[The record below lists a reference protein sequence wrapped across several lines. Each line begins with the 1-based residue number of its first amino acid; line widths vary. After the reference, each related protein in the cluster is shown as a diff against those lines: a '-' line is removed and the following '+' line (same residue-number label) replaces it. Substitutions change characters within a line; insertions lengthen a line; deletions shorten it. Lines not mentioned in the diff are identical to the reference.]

1 MEFDRRH
8 LAAHLRRDARVR
20 QAPHQMPQNFQFRL
34 CKFRAF
40 CHADLN
46 RRRRVRENMFPG
58 HRLPDNIHQTLLRR
72 VLIPQA
78 VGPGPLC
85 LIQNGAV
92 PKEKITEGGGLS
104 MLRRRIEKAGGKM
117 EVWSIPRFKLII
129 SLPEQEGAAHESDDR

>member
-8 LAAHLRRDARVR
+8 LAAHLCRDARVR
-20 QAPHQMPQNFQFRL
+20 QAPHQMPQDFQLRL

-46 RRRRVRENMFPG
+46 RRRRVREDMFTR
-58 HRLPDNIHQTLLRR
+58 HRLPDNIHQTFLRR

-85 LIQNGAV
+85 LVQNGAV
-92 PKEKITEGGGLS
+92 D
-104 MLRRRIEKAGGKM
+104 
-117 EVWSIPRFKLII
+117 
-129 SLPEQEGAAHESDDR
+129 Q